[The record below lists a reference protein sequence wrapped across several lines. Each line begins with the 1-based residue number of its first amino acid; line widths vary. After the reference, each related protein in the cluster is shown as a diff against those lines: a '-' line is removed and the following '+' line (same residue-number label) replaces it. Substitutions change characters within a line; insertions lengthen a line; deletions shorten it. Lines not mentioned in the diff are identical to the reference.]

1 MLCVHFQFHSLQLFL
16 SFVNCLVYFILFPYA
31 VSSGFGQAILSQRL
45 FCPGCPGLSYS
56 LSCRIFLFLFS
67 QIGSVMQNFLMSFFA
82 LINVFAIF
90 NSAGALFHSLIA
102 SPRKLAFALHKTP
115 NSIHFPLEHPLV
127 SLPFSGWVCLSPFTG
142 YSTSFSIF
150 HISVNFICAFV
161 WFTDSILFLASIL
174 SMLTLSLI
182 LLFSTVLSI
191 LFCANCIPFICLV
204 FHWSSVVLTL
214 AQSWRPYLSLD
225 VQILSTIFF
234 SLGPLR

>member
-1 MLCVHFQFHSLQLFL
+1 MCSFSISFSLALFELCQLFSIFYTFSICGVVRFWTGHTKSETVLPRLPRTVLLPVLSHLSL
-16 SFVNCLVYFILFPYA
+16 SFFSNWQCHA
-31 VSSGFGQAILSQRL
+31 K
-45 FCPGCPGLSYS
+45 
-56 LSCRIFLFLFS
+56 FLN
-67 QIGSVMQNFLMSFFA
+67 VFFA

-102 SPRKLAFALHKTP
+102 SPRKLAFALHETP

-225 VQILSTIFF
+225 VQILSTIF
-234 SLGPLR
+234 